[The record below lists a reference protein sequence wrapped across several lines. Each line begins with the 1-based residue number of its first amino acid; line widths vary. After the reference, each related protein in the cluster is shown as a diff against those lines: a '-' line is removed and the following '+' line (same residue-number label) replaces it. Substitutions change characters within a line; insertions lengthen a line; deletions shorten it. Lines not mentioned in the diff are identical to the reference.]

1 MGSGEESR
9 AQPAR
14 GTADEQGHADGR
26 RGTVVTRQGR
36 AHCLSPS
43 ADGGLATPYLSVAR
57 SCTRPGA
64 GCLSVRGTTD
74 HLHLPP
80 HPHSTPTGPGTVL
93 APFTCFNP
101 KQNGVRLYSSTAP
114 HPTPPAPPVF
124 SGAGATSACQIQ
136 RGPRA
141 SEVTG
146 GQKRSVFAFRN
157 VGPTVLVPSPR
168 SQLPQQEWKALSR

>member
-14 GTADEQGHADGR
+14 GTADEQGHTDGR

-43 ADGGLATPYLSVAR
+43 VDGGLTTPYLSVAR

-64 GCLSVRGTTD
+64 GCLAVQGTTD

-80 HPHSTPTGPGTVL
+80 HPHPTPTGPGTVL

-114 HPTPPAPPVF
+114 PAPSSAGLALHQLVRYSEGPGPV
-124 SGAGATSACQIQ
+124 
-136 RGPRA
+136 
-141 SEVTG
+141 
-146 GQKRSVFAFRN
+146 
-157 VGPTVLVPSPR
+157 R
-168 SQLPQQEWKALSR
+168 SQEDRNGACLLFGMWGQPS